1 MLPVCGTDRV
11 GGQPQRLCSF
21 PAPFVAPLPHHGPR
35 TPQHGDTECSWS
47 AESPRNRRG
56 TDSPGGWKQVSFWGG
71 NLSTQPFLSS
81 SLFFSRSPLSHYFMV
96 CQHLPAT
103 CLRNS
108 ILLPTGR
115 PEPYWFSLHFTL
127 LSCTWTPSPFDE
139 YRWVRPGLER
149 RWWVCRTPLCTWS
162 PQGRARLHPT
172 RCSHV
177 SKTPACRGGG
187 TWWGKR
193 LWVGGRQHCCPLPRS
208 HRQGQRCCAGAGR
221 TRSAGHLLPMGAT
234 GCWLPR
240 LSPGTGSCCCT
251 PTPKSPQTLFYD

>member
-1 MLPVCGTDRV
+1 MQLRGTRTSTNHKEISSWGRLGGLKALEAAPDLSPSNTRNVLGSQGMLPVCGTDRV

-47 AESPRNRRG
+47 AESPQNRRG

-81 SLFFSRSPLSHYFMV
+81 GLFFSRSPLSHYFMV

-115 PEPYWFSLHFTL
+115 PEPY
-127 LSCTWTPSPFDE
+127 
-139 YRWVRPGLER
+139 
-149 RWWVCRTPLCTWS
+149 
-162 PQGRARLHPT
+162 
-172 RCSHV
+172 
-177 SKTPACRGGG
+177 
-187 TWWGKR
+187 
-193 LWVGGRQHCCPLPRS
+193 
-208 HRQGQRCCAGAGR
+208 
-221 TRSAGHLLPMGAT
+221 
-234 GCWLPR
+234 
-240 LSPGTGSCCCT
+240 
-251 PTPKSPQTLFYD
+251 